1 MVFPGTLSQGCS
13 RCRKR
18 KIKCDGRRP
27 GCKRCEL
34 YKVTCPGYDRPLAF
48 RFHVEPGHSLVRD
61 EPGRPPPQTLVSDEG
76 PNWGKSRCKSSG
88 VARQPQPSFEDE
100 SISYFLHE
108 YCVFPGPGV
117 FRGHLDF
124 LEGMYRNSSRA
135 SCIRPATLAATY
147 MSLSRHYK
155 SSTLYVTAR
164 NYYGA
169 ALRAVNRDL
178 SASKRP
184 LKDETFA
191 SLMLL
196 GMIENIECQGQTT
209 KAVHM
214 EGISKLFEVVGHRVL
229 ANVDESSLNGWIF
242 TQMQIPS
249 LMAKD
254 NMECLVIPDAHLDTK
269 NTTFY
274 RAAKRITA
282 SDGPP
287 STPSEQRDML
297 VPVIKQAMAIAAG
310 LAAIDR
316 EAIPTKLQP
325 QQTTDKRPTA
335 PQNQPLISFQS
346 QWTACKWSLFTMFL
360 VLFFERLHLCS
371 KTLLQLGTTNSPETQ
386 LAKTAATI
394 ADKQLTT
401 MIHMLS
407 SAMPYLMGEVDSQG
421 LPLPAPQRQNVVMYH
436 MVWPLA
442 VTI

>member
-1 MVFPGTLSQGCS
+1 
-13 RCRKR
+13 
-18 KIKCDGRRP
+18 
-27 GCKRCEL
+27 
-34 YKVTCPGYDRPLAF
+34 
-48 RFHVEPGHSLVRD
+48 
-61 EPGRPPPQTLVSDEG
+61 
-76 PNWGKSRCKSSG
+76 
-88 VARQPQPSFEDE
+88 
-100 SISYFLHE
+100 
-108 YCVFPGPGV
+108 
-117 FRGHLDF
+117 
-124 LEGMYRNSSRA
+124 
-135 SCIRPATLAATY
+135 
-147 MSLSRHYK
+147 
-155 SSTLYVTAR
+155 
-164 NYYGA
+164 
-169 ALRAVNRDL
+169 
-178 SASKRP
+178 
-184 LKDETFA
+184 
-191 SLMLL
+191 MLL

-242 TQMQIPS
+242 TQM
-249 LMAKD
+249 
-254 NMECLVIPDAHLDTK
+254 
-269 NTTFY
+269 FY